1 MNYNQVKSLTIT
13 TDGFVCGTAVGAGI
27 IHHSELDTELYQTA
41 CIYTD
46 TMASAQTELKGLF
59 DLGITMQGEVGDII
73 NGTKSAERERI
84 TIFQSL
90 GKFSS
95 LQIEPQ
101 FTLFNYICKSE
112 CRL

>member
-1 MNYNQVKSLTIT
+1 
-13 TDGFVCGTAVGAGI
+13 
-27 IHHSELDTELYQTA
+27 
-41 CIYTD
+41 
-46 TMASAQTELKGLF
+46 MASAMSELKGLL
-59 DLGITMQGEVGDII
+59 DLGITIQGEVGDII

-101 FTLFNYICKSE
+101 FNLVQLYVQM
-112 CRL
+112 